1 VGGHLDDFVPTG
13 AGLVALTAKLRVRAW
28 DRAEPHLALPPYPAS
43 AEALITLRDGR
54 QALIRPLRPT
64 QDLPWLQSLID
75 AVSQDDRFM
84 RFARVLHDPTL
95 ELARMLRVDYDR
107 EMVFIAL
114 CTQPDGST
122 QALGVV
128 EAQILPDGRRAEFSI
143 LLRSD
148 QKRTGLGRQLMHTI
162 IEYARQRELRE
173 LFGEV
178 LKGNRPM
185 RGLATRLG
193 FETRTDFDDDLVT
206 VSLDLSRHDTE
217 PSRETPKT

>member
-1 VGGHLDDFVPTG
+1 
-13 AGLVALTAKLRVRAW
+13 
-28 DRAEPHLALPPYPAS
+28 
-43 AEALITLRDGR
+43 
-54 QALIRPLRPT
+54 LRPT

-162 IEYARQRELRE
+162 IEYARQQELRE

-185 RGLATRLG
+185 RGLANRLG
-193 FETRTDFDDDLVT
+193 FETRADFDDDLVT